1 MTHTLSASLLVG
13 MVTGSASAFMQQ
25 SDLSSPTMSMVV
37 PLLSAAIG
45 AASSYAVLKTTVQ
58 TIERDVQQMR
68 RDIGQ
73 IYDLTRDLAVKVAR
87 IEGEIERSR

>member
-1 MTHTLSASLLVG
+1 MTHITSASLLVG
-13 MVTGSASAFMQQ
+13 AVTGSASAFMQQ
-25 SDLSSPTMSMVV
+25 APASTPTMSMAV
-37 PLLSAAIG
+37 PLLSALIG
-45 AASSYAVLKTTVQ
+45 AVSSYAVLKTTVQ

-87 IEGEIERSR
+87 IEGELERER

>member
-1 MTHTLSASLLVG
+1 MTHSASASLLVG
-13 MVTGSASAFMQQ
+13 AVTGLSSSFMQQ
-25 SDLSSPTMSMVV
+25 AAISSPAMSMII
-37 PLLSAAIG
+37 PLLSALIG
-45 AASSYAVLKTTVQ
+45 AVSSYAVLKTTVQ

-87 IEGEIERSR
+87 IEGELERDR

>member
-1 MTHTLSASLLVG
+1 MTHSLSASLLVG
-13 MVTGSASAFMQQ
+13 AVTGSASAFMQQ
-25 SDLSSPTMSMVV
+25 APAATPTMSMAI

-45 AASSYAVLKTTVQ
+45 AISSYAVLKTTVQ
-58 TIERDVQQMR
+58 TLERDVHQMR

-87 IEGEIERSR
+87 IEGELERER

>member
-1 MTHTLSASLLVG
+1 MTHSLSASLLVG
-13 MVTGSASAFMQQ
+13 AVTGSASAFMQQ
-25 SDLSSPTMSMVV
+25 APASTPAMSMAV
-37 PLLSAAIG
+37 PLLSALIG
-45 AASSYAVLKTTVQ
+45 AVSSYAVLKTTVQ

-87 IEGEIERSR
+87 IEGELERER